1 MHLLVSAAHDLC
13 LAVDGVDWSAAEVR
27 DCHDRLSAA
36 DVAPEILSE
45 ACGVLVERLKRSA
58 VDDADGASQVA
69 IAAGVLV
76 ERGAPAE
83 PLARILRAH
92 LSSVLLS
99 ARRFADRCL
108 EGLAPPTEDGDE
120 PDDETLIQVDDRCIS
135 RELFRE
141 LLPLDR
147 SGGCALVYLEQW
159 VLPAIASLSR
169 CRPEH
174 LRAQAD
180 KVLREAATA
189 MSTSAAHF
197 LPLLLDAEMGQ
208 RWLVHL
214 PAAGRAFEVELDGV
228 ASSFDLYTLIAEAL
242 APLGMSGSW
251 NFYDHRAL
259 GHDLANPGVVP
270 HAYWIWG
277 EGRPAHVVQ
286 ASGQRTIVIGPAA
299 YERSWDPRPVF
310 SALPRSIK
318 VIRELSSSG

>member
-1 MHLLVSAAHDLC
+1 MHPLVCAAHELC
-13 LAVDGVDWSAAEVR
+13 TAVDGVDWSAAEVR
-27 DCHDRLSAA
+27 DCHERLTATEVTA
-36 DVAPEILSE
+36 DILTE
-45 ACGVLVERLKRSA
+45 ACEVLVERLKRSA

-69 IAAGVLV
+69 MAAGVLV

-83 PLARILRAH
+83 PRARILRAH

-108 EGLAPPTEDGDE
+108 EALAPPTDDGDE
-120 PDDETLIQVDDRCIS
+120 HDEDTLIQIDDRCVS

-147 SGGCALVYLEQW
+147 SGGGALVYLEQW

-174 LRAQAD
+174 VRAQAD
-180 KVLREAATA
+180 KVLREAATS

-208 RWLVHL
+208 RWQVHV
-214 PAAGRAFEVELDGV
+214 PATGRSFEVELDGV
-228 ASSFDLYTLIAEAL
+228 ASSFDLFTLLAEAL
-242 APLGMSGSW
+242 APLGISGSW

-259 GHDLANPGVVP
+259 NRDLSDPRAVP
-270 HAYWIWG
+270 HDYWIWG
-277 EGRPAHVVQ
+277 EGRPAHILQ

-299 YERSWDPRPVF
+299 YERHWDPRPVF

-318 VIRELSSSG
+318 VLRELSSSG